1 MSDPK
6 NQWLKE
12 FFPEYTSKGK
22 KLYHRR
28 SALTPKQALIK
39 DFFER
44 LREEEILQS
53 ETTQTISAMVDG
65 FMTSFYEDNGKW
77 RGLGYR
83 KAVNGKEIEIVTP
96 FAPTRKD
103 AEAMLHTFIR
113 AYNK

>member
-22 KLYHRR
+22 RLYHRR
-28 SALTPKQALIK
+28 STLTPKQALIK

-83 KAVNGKEIEIVTP
+83 KTFGGKEIEIVTP

-103 AEAMLHTFIR
+103 AEAMLIQFIR